1 MKSHIMP
8 GVALMVILFS
18 GNVMAATNM
27 TDNVTLNNDKIS
39 GQAWQAM
46 RDIGMSRFELFNGRT
61 QKAEQLAAQAEKLL
75 NDDSTDWNLYV
86 KSDKKAPVEG
96 DRYIRINSSI
106 TVAEDYL
113 PAGQKNDAINKANQ
127 KMKEGDKK
135 GTIEALKLAGVSMI
149 ENQELIPLQQTRK
162 DVGNGANLLI

>member
-1 MKSHIMP
+1 
-8 GVALMVILFS
+8 
-18 GNVMAATNM
+18 
-27 TDNVTLNNDKIS
+27 
-39 GQAWQAM
+39 
-46 RDIGMSRFELFNGRT
+46 DIGMSRFELFNGRT

-162 DVGNGANLLI
+162 DVTTALSLMNEGKYYQAGLILKSAQDGIIVDSQSVQELPTAPVQHDSAH